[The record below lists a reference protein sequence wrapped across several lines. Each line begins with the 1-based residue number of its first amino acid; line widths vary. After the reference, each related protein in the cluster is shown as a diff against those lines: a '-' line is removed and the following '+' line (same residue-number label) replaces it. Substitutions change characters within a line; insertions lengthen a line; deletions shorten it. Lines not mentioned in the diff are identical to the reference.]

1 MEKNNAIRF
10 RKVKIYKN
18 STLYDI
24 KTLNFEKKPA
34 FYALKK
40 LTFAEIQRYT
50 VWKR

>member
-1 MEKNNAIRF
+1 MKKTTLYALEKLNYTKIQRFTIKNVRF
-10 RKVKIYKN
+10 RK
-18 STLYDI
+18 
-24 KTLNFEKKPA
+24 KPS